1 MLTPDMQLVLADF
14 VMVVASFLRFEI
26 LLLRR
31 MSTQRFFLCGRG
43 CLCGLSCQE
52 PVKLVAY
59 PVFDLV
65 KFQCFPEQRLICWPH
80 VVRQTSMIHAR
91 LGFCF

>member
-31 MSTQRFFLCGRG
+31 MKTQRF
-43 CLCGLSCQE
+43 
-52 PVKLVAY
+52 VLVAY
-59 PVFDLV
+59 PVFDPV
-65 KFQCFPEQRLICWPH
+65 
-80 VVRQTSMIHAR
+80 
-91 LGFCF
+91 FCAHNLLWAGHSLD

>member
-1 MLTPDMQLVLADF
+1 
-14 VMVVASFLRFEI
+14 

-31 MSTQRFFLCGRG
+31 MKTQRF
-43 CLCGLSCQE
+43 
-52 PVKLVAY
+52 VLVAY
-59 PVFDLV
+59 PVFDPVFDLV

-91 LGFCF
+91 LDFCF